1 VGQAARSDRTCGK
14 AHSVA
19 EQRLTTLSD
28 YLGVLRRRLWIVI
41 LAIVIAV
48 AAAYV
53 VSNRETP
60 AYKATSEVNVGGSSI
75 SSILNPAAHVSSSVV
90 QQNVASAAQS
100 AHTTSVAAATLR
112 AAGVRGMTPQ
122 DLLDE
127 TTITPS
133 DTTSFLTIA
142 VTDRFPDQAMRL
154 ATTYAVTYVN
164 VSNHQA
170 VAGLTAKIASLKAE
184 IRRRKAKIAEEVA
197 AGGQSAGSADTTILQ
212 NDLKNL
218 NQYDGGLASL
228 ANNNQVAQRATES
241 HKVRPATTRNL
252 AMGFGIG
259 LVIGLVLVSLAEA
272 LDTRVRHS
280 DDVSTRLGLPLLTR
294 IPIPPRALRK
304 ASSLGMLDDESGV
317 QTEAYRKLRINLDFA
332 NLSIKAR
339 TIMVTSATEQEG
351 KSTTVANLAVALARA
366 GRRVVLVD
374 LDLRK
379 PFLDRFFDLTGR
391 PGITDVA
398 LGHVT
403 LDQAMWSI
411 PIPGA
416 DGGPQAGSLHVLPSG
431 PMPPNPADLIE
442 SSVVSEVLLDLAER
456 ADVVLLDSA
465 PLLPVS
471 DGVIL
476 SNKVDGMLVVVR
488 ASTVRRPVLTELQR
502 VLAACPAAKL
512 GFVLTGSD
520 EAEGYG
526 YYGYGGYGAPTASPV
541 PARTPQD
548 QVPGVS
554 PLTNPTANG
563 AEGGVPGQ
571 SSPTQS
577 H

>member
-1 VGQAARSDRTCGK
+1 
-14 AHSVA
+14 VA

-28 YLGVLRRRLWIVI
+28 YLGVLRRRLWVVI
-41 LAIVIAV
+41 LAIVVAV

-53 VSNRETP
+53 VSSRQTP
-60 AYKATSEVNVGGSSI
+60 AYEATSQVNVGGSSI
-75 SSILNPAAHVSSSVV
+75 STILNPSAHLSSSVV
-90 QQNVASAAQS
+90 QQNVASAAQA
-100 AHTTSVAAATLR
+100 AHTTPIAQATLR
-112 AAGVRGMTPQ
+112 AAGVRGLTSQ

-133 DTTSFLTIA
+133 STTSFFTIS
-142 VTDRFPDQAMRL
+142 VTDRFPDRAKHL
-154 ATTYAVTYVN
+154 ATAYANTFVTT
-164 VSNHQA
+164 SNHQA
-170 VAGLTAKIASLKAE
+170 VAGLSAKLTALEAE
-184 IRRRKAKIAEEVA
+184 ITRLKAKIAREIA
-197 AGGQSAGSADTTILQ
+197 ATGNQSAGAADQTILQ
-212 NDLKNL
+212 NDLKQKSAYEN
-218 NQYDGGLASL
+218 GLASL
-228 ANNNQVAQRATES
+228 SNNNQVAQKADQS

-280 DDVSTRLGLPLLTR
+280 DDVSARLGLPLLTR

-304 ASSLGMLDDESGV
+304 ASSLGMLSDESGV

-398 LGHVT
+398 LGNVT

-411 PIPGA
+411 PIPGS
-416 DGGPQAGSLHVLPSG
+416 DGGPRAGSLHVLPSG